1 MSNLN
6 VGDKVVILDGNEAGV
21 VTAIT
26 EDNKVEV
33 MVHGS
38 TKIVC
43 EAKDVTQLLLE
54 VDPNPSRRIDPNT
67 PEFLSE

>member
-38 TKIVC
+38 IKVMC

-54 VDPNPSRRIDPNT
+54 VDPNPSRYIDPNT

>member
-38 TKIVC
+38 IKVMC

>member
-1 MSNLN
+1 M
-6 VGDKVVILDGNEAGV
+6 
-21 VTAIT
+21 TAIT

-38 TKIVC
+38 IKVMC

-54 VDPNPSRRIDPNT
+54 IDPNPSRRIDPNT